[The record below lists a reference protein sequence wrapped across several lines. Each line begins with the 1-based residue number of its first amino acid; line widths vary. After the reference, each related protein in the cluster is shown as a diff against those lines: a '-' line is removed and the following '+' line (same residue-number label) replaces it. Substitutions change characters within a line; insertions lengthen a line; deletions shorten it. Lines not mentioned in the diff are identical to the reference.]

1 MLEMREVTMGFRGPP
16 LLERVNFHIDE
27 GERVCLLGRNGTGKS
42 TLMRLVRG
50 FLVAKDGSSTPFEPD
65 EGTITRRQG
74 LKTALLDQEVP
85 TDLSGTIFDVVSQGL
100 GERGQLLADYHH
112 VSHQMAVEGDAHDRS
127 LQAELDRLT
136 HELDHGDGWLVH
148 REVDQIISRMELD
161 PDADVAVLSAGMKR
175 RVLLAKALCAK
186 PNILLLDEPTNHLDI
201 DAVAW
206 LEEFLLGY
214 EGTLLFVTHDR
225 MLLRKLATRIV
236 DLDRGEL
243 RSWACDYDMFLKRK
257 EAALQAEAQQNA
269 LFDKK
274 LAQEEVW
281 IRKGILARRTRN
293 EGRVRALKEMRE
305 VRRSRRE
312 LSGPVRMEAQT
323 TERSGRLVVEAKGVG
338 FSYGE
343 NDEPIISD
351 LTTNIMRGDRVGI
364 IGPNGSGK
372 TTLLR
377 VLLGQLEAQKGK
389 LRHGTRLEISY
400 FDQLQAQLDG
410 ERTVQE
416 NVSPGT
422 DMLQINGKRKHIIGY
437 LQDFLFSAEQA
448 RMPVKF
454 LSGGEHNRVLLA
466 RLFTKPSNV
475 LVMDEPTNDLDME
488 TLELLEELLMEYP
501 GTLLLVSHD
510 REFLNNVVTS
520 TLVLEGHGR
529 VKEYAGGYDDWLVQ
543 RRELVASEPEKPSPK
558 TAVKPKI
565 KAEKSDGPQ
574 RLTYGEKLEL
584 EKLPARIEE
593 LEHQQSQIHD
603 RMSAPGFFEQDRQT
617 IEEATAEL
625 KSVEEE
631 LSGVYARWEDLEER
645 DV

>member
-1 MLEMREVTMGFRGPP
+1 MALLEMREVTMGFRGPP
-16 LLERVNFHIDE
+16 LLDKVNFHIDH

-50 FLVAKDGSSTPFEPD
+50 FLVAEDGSTKPFEPD
-65 EGTITRRQG
+65 DGTITRRQG
-74 LKTALLDQEVP
+74 LRAALLDQEVP
-85 TDLSGTIFDVVSQGL
+85 TDLRGTIFDLVSTGL
-100 GERGQLLADYHH
+100 GQRGRLLADYHR
-112 VSHQMAVEGDAHDRS
+112 VSHQMAVEHDKS

-148 REVDQIISRMELD
+148 REVDQIISLMELD
-161 PDADVAVLSAGMKR
+161 PDADVSVLSAGMKR
-175 RVLLAKALCAK
+175 RVLLAKAICSK
-186 PNILLLDEPTNHLDI
+186 PDILLLDEPTNHLDI
-201 DAVAW
+201 AAVAW

-214 EGTLLFVTHDR
+214 GGTLLFVTHDR

-243 RSWACDYDMFLKRK
+243 RSWACDYDTFLTRK
-257 EAALQAEAQQNA
+257 EAALQAQSQQQT

-293 EGRVRALKEMRE
+293 EGRVRALKQMRE
-305 VRRSRRE
+305 VRGARRE
-312 LSGPVRMEAQT
+312 LSGPVRMKAQT
-323 TERSGRLVVEAKGVG
+323 AERSGRMVVEAKGLL
-338 FSYGE
+338 FAYGD
-343 NDEPIISD
+343 DEPVIRN
-351 LTTNIMRGDRVGI
+351 LTTTIMRGDRIGI

-377 VLLGQLEAQKGK
+377 VLLGQLEAQQGK
-389 LRHGTRLEISY
+389 LRHGTRLEVSY
-400 FDQLQAQLDG
+400 FDQLQEQLDG

-422 DMLQINGKRKHIIGY
+422 DMLSINGQRKHVIGY

-466 RLFTKPSNV
+466 RLFTRPSNV

-488 TLELLEELLMEYP
+488 TLELLEELLMDFP

-520 TLVLEGHGR
+520 TLVLEGQGR
-529 VKEYAGGYDDWLVQ
+529 VKEYAGGYDDWLMQ
-543 RRELVASEPEKPSPK
+543 RKGPVAAESEKPSGK
-558 TAVKPKI
+558 LQAKPKS
-565 KAEKSDGPQ
+565 KAKQPDGRQ

-593 LEHQQSQIHD
+593 LEQRQDEIHE
-603 RMSAPGFFEQDRQT
+603 RMSALGFFEQDRET
-617 IEEATAEL
+617 VERATTEL
-625 KSVEEE
+625 KAVEKDLAE
-631 LSGVYARWEDLEER
+631 VNARWEDLEER
-645 DV
+645 AG